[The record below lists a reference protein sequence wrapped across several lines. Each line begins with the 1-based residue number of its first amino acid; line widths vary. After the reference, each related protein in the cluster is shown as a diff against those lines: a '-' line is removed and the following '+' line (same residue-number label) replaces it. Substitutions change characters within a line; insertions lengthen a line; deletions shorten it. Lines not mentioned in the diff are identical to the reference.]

1 MIILSLKILFKES
14 KKYYE
19 LLKIPE
25 FDVHQIKDVIALALV
40 EFKKNLPECNLAFD
54 KLVQSLDTF
63 VENFGGYY
71 ENFQLEGR
79 NPGSLL
85 FGFIDDVQK
94 QYTGSDNKEYRTLLR
109 QFKKIQQEFGK
120 KLSTNLQNP
129 ILKDLYKHL
138 EGQINKA

>member
-109 QFKKIQQEFGK
+109 QFKKIQ
-120 KLSTNLQNP
+120 
-129 ILKDLYKHL
+129 
-138 EGQINKA
+138 